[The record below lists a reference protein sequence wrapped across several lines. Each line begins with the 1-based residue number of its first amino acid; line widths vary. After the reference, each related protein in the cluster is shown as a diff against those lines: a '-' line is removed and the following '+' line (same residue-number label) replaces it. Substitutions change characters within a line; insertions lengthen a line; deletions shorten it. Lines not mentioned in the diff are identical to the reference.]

1 MEVETTAASEGTAT
15 IEVSRKIRMAGKP
28 FNIAS
33 YALLLHTL
41 GDAHIYLNHM
51 EQVEKQLA
59 RTPKPLPQLRITR
72 DVSSL
77 FDFRYDD
84 FEITGYDPDPG
95 IRAPVAV

>member
-15 IEVSRKIRMAGKP
+15 IEVSRKIRMVGKP

-33 YALLLHTL
+33 YALLLHRL

-51 EQVEKQLA
+51 EQVEKKLA
-59 RTPKPLPQLRITR
+59 RTPKLLPQLRITR
-72 DVSSL
+72 DVNSL
-77 FDFRYDD
+77 FDFRYED